1 MSPFE
6 FVLVDSRL
14 VSIGRKRFGRRFAQT
29 VVFNEAIV
37 VILART
43 ESTKLDRLR
52 PLVAVRR
59 LASWWAINFSNM
71 AQWKFGPDE
80 RPKRTACDL
89 HQHWITVAAKG
100 RCLTDA
106 QHRRGNRRQRD
117 QNETSQRGGQ
127 FRPPTVDGNVAVA
140 DRGKSDHTPVERLTE
155 TGKETGDQFDPVQ
168 SEHAPYQTPRYRL
181 AVDVKYAQN
190 LQETQIVRRP
200 NLVQKIAQGEQQRSA
215 QNCHVEPKAPIAH
228 VDQSTVG
235 TTVVGID
242 IQRPDSQQQF
252 DQQN

>member
-155 TGKETGDQFDPVQ
+155 TGKDWRPVRPCAKRTRAV
-168 SEHAPYQTPRYRL
+168 SDATIPPGGRREICAKFARNANRPPTKPRPKNCPRRAAAKRPKL
-181 AVDVKYAQN
+181 PRRAKSANRACRPVD
-190 LQETQIVRRP
+190 RWDHGSR
-200 NLVQKIAQGEQQRSA
+200 
-215 QNCHVEPKAPIAH
+215 
-228 VDQSTVG
+228 D
-235 TTVVGID
+235 
-242 IQRPDSQQQF
+242 
-252 DQQN
+252 